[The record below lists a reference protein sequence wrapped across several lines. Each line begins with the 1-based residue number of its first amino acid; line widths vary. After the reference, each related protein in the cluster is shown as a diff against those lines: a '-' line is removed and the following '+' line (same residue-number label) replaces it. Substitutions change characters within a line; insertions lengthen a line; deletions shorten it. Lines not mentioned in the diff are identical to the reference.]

1 MILDKT
7 YIYAIIS
14 TLLALFGFKVNNET
28 AIIGAMMVSPILKPI
43 TSVFKSKH
51 TSTDNIINALIKM
64 LKLSIMIFSIATVF
78 SVINNYIG
86 FYNQETSAMSLRL
99 EKQQII
105 NEYIAS
111 CIVGV
116 GVAYAVSE
124 NNAIARTGLTL
135 GITLIPMLALSGLYF
150 GNYIYNGIVN
160 KLSTSNNNTTNN
172 NATNNNTTNNNAID
186 NDTNNNTFTDKL
198 ENDND
203 AKSLQIFV
211 IYAVNLLITTFFFI
225 ITTRYVLRR

>member
-1 MILDKT
+1 MIIGNHTVMLLDKT

-14 TLLALFGFKVNNET
+14 ALLALFGFKVNNET

-43 TSVFKSKH
+43 TSAFKSKH
-51 TSTDNIINALIKM
+51 TSTDNIINALVKM
-64 LKLSIMIFSIATVF
+64 FKISIIIFIIATVF
-78 SVINNYIG
+78 SVVNNYIG
-86 FYNQETSAMSLRL
+86 FYKQETLAMSLRL
-99 EKQQII
+99 EKKQII

-124 NNAIARTGLTL
+124 NNAIARTGLTI

-160 KLSTSNNNTTNN
+160 KLSTSNNN
-172 NATNNNTTNNNAID
+172 ATDT
-186 NDTNNNTFTDKL
+186 DTNNNTFTDKL